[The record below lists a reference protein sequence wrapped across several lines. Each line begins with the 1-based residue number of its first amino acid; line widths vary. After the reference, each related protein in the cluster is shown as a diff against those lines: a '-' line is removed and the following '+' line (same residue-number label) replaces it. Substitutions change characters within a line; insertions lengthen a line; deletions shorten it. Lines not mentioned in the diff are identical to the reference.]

1 MFYYNR
7 PELADRAKPN
17 GDPVDGMKLR
27 CKYNICCHF
36 SLCCACDDLVSLHKV
51 MQPAL
56 QLTNTNSNLIISKP
70 APLNKQTSLSN
81 HVSIVHRTPRRT
93 HWQVKSK
100 SPPSPTG
107 SYLQVGSLQ
116 PAVHVLLPRERQ
128 LSLRWTGHGVHAS
141 GGNAPRSQCVGKVKT
156 DWTRCWL
163 PLGASRRLKG
173 PRTAPNEAPG
183 VVPGHS

>member
-1 MFYYNR
+1 MYVFTFHCVMHVMIQSAFTKSCNQLYN
-7 PELADRAKPN
+7 LKHQFQSDI
-17 GDPVDGMKLR
+17 L
-27 CKYNICCHF
+27 
-36 SLCCACDDLVSLHKV
+36 
-51 MQPAL
+51 
-56 QLTNTNSNLIISKP
+56 KP

-81 HVSIVHRTPRRT
+81 HVSIVYRTPRRT

-183 VVPGHS
+183 VVPGHSQQVHLQRRRWDTLKMFPSVGIL